1 LVTIKHSPLSI
12 IKKKSGDTT
21 NPGIYTEEWSI
32 VSGLPLKK
40 SKKITAVR
48 IEKIKYSTLS
58 IHYRNIR
65 GLMEKNTKILLVVG
79 GIITLFLLFIDV
91 YLAGIAGVILIAILM
106 TVLIMQDTSGVPEI
120 VAKFSDDGKAILLT
134 NLGNARAKKIHV
146 ALVPGPFE
154 SDIPELD
161 VDSVHT
167 IPLPA
172 MLEGVKIL
180 LTYTNEEQRG
190 FTRSQKLSLLEEE
203 PDLLKPMMPIFKWK
217 Q

>member
-1 LVTIKHSPLSI
+1 
-12 IKKKSGDTT
+12 
-21 NPGIYTEEWSI
+21 
-32 VSGLPLKK
+32 
-40 SKKITAVR
+40 
-48 IEKIKYSTLS
+48 
-58 IHYRNIR
+58 
-65 GLMEKNTKILLVVG
+65 MEQNTKILLVVG

-134 NLGNARAKKIHV
+134 NLGNARAKKIHM
-146 ALVPGPFE
+146 ALVPGSFE

-180 LTYTNEEQRG
+180 LTYTNEDQRG